1 MFLTKRHRA
10 KKVNKVIEPEFTYNM
25 WYGAFLKELKKFP
38 LCVEVRLN
46 AEFLRDLE
54 KCKGCPN
61 FCLDEE
67 FMEFYSLSRR
77 FDRICGEI
85 ALLRYDVE
93 FGKLSADFKAVFLGV
108 IHSLFKLNWGKIY
121 V

>member
-1 MFLTKRHRA
+1 MSKRHRA
-10 KKVNKVIEPEFTYNM
+10 KKVNKVFEPEFTIQH

-38 LCVEVRLN
+38 LCVAVRLN

-54 KCKGCPN
+54 KCKECPN

-67 FMEFYSLSRR
+67 FMEFYGLSRR
-77 FDRICGEI
+77 FDRIISEI

-93 FGKLSADFKAVFLGV
+93 LGKLPADFKAVFLGA
-108 IHSLFKLNWGKIY
+108 IHSLFKLNWDETY